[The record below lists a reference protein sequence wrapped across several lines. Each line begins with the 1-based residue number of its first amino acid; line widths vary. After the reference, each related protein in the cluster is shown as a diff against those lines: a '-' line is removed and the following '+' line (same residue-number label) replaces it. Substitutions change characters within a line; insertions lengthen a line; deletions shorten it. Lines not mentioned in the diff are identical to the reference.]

1 LWYPTRY
8 NLTHGDNYLRYAQIH
23 LQLRDAGFEEKQAE
37 ALTEALLSAIED
49 SELVTR
55 KDLQIELAPIKSDL
69 TVVKWMLGLLHGGVA
84 ALILKGFF

>member
-1 LWYPTRY
+1 MAAITFD
-8 NLTHGDNYLRYAQIH
+8 THKFIRKLK
-23 LQLRDAGFEEKQAE
+23 DAGFEEKQAE

-69 TVVKWMLGLLHGGVA
+69 SVVKWMLGLLLGGVA

>member
-1 LWYPTRY
+1 MATITFD
-8 NLTHGDNYLRYAQIH
+8 THKFVRKLK
-23 LQLRDAGFEEKQAE
+23 DAGFEEKQAE

-69 TVVKWMLGLLHGGVA
+69 SVVKWMLGLLLGGVA